1 MIRFM
6 SSIIVFAVAC
16 FFAVSTF
23 AEELKIAYVDI
34 EKVFNEYHGT
44 KVAQGNLKEEEKKRE
59 VEFRAITEE
68 IRNFQKEAE
77 LLKEKEKQEK
87 ERLILQKISEQR
99 NFRVKVE
106 QELIGMRNKVYAEI
120 MQKIEA
126 VVKEK
131 AEKEGYSLIFQDR
144 ALIFKKPGYNITNEI
159 IKIINEKKD

>member
-1 MIRFM
+1 MIRII
-6 SSIIVFAVAC
+6 SSIIVFAIAC
-16 FFAVSTF
+16 SFAVLTF

-34 EKVFNEYHGT
+34 EKVFTEYHGT
-44 KVAQGNLKEEEKKRE
+44 KVAQGNLEEEEKKRE
-59 VEFRAITEE
+59 VEFRATTEE
-68 IRNFQKEAE
+68 IRNLQKEAE
-77 LLKEKEKQEK
+77 LLKETEKQEK

-106 QELIGMRNKVYAEI
+106 QELIGMKNKVYTEI
-120 MQKIEA
+120 MQEIEA

-144 ALIFKKPGYNITNEI
+144 ALIFKKPEYNITDEI

>member
-1 MIRFM
+1 MIRVM
-6 SSIIVFAVAC
+6 SGIIVFAIAC

-23 AEELKIAYVDI
+23 AEELKVAYVDI

-44 KVAQGNLKEEEKKRE
+44 KVAQENLAEEEKKRE
-59 VEFRAITEE
+59 VEFRAVTEE
-68 IRNFQKEAE
+68 IRNLQKETE

-87 ERLILQKISEQR
+87 EKLILQKISEQR

-131 AEKEGYSLIFQDR
+131 AEKGGYSLVFQDR
-144 ALIFKKPGYNITNEI
+144 ALVFKKPGYNITDEI
-159 IKIINEKKD
+159 IKIINKKKD